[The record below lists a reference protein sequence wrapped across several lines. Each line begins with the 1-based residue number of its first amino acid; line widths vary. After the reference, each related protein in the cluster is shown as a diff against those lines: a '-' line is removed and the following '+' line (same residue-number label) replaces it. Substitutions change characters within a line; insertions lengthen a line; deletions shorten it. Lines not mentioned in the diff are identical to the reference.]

1 MKKKEEVMVWSDNT
15 GKYKVGYSQYL
26 QQKNLTVNTLLL
38 ICVVLLIIMMAVGAF
53 YAHGLIT
60 RIDALD
66 PIAKLA
72 AMS

>member
-1 MKKKEEVMVWSDNT
+1 MKKKEEAMVWSDKT

-26 QQKNLTVNTLLL
+26 QQKTLKINTMLL
-38 ICVVLLIIMMAVGAF
+38 ICMVILIVMMTVGAF
-53 YAHGLIT
+53 YAHGLIV

-72 AMS
+72 AL